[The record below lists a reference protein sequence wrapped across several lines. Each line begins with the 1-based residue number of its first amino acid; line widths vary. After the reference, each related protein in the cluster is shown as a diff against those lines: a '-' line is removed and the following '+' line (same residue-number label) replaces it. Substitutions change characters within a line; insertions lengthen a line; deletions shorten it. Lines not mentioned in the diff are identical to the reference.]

1 MSLALR
7 ISSLP
12 HPPGLVSTAC
22 TLCSCCVCVCVPS
35 CLCGANLRIADAAVY
50 CVLKDTLAPG
60 SKNGYDVGQSAS
72 KVLGH
77 RIASKVN
84 GTMAAFTM
92 PGPKRPTRSCPVRTT
107 RDALRSVPPSL
118 TRSFAPSLTAST
130 LCARLRPPRSLV
142 ARFARPPSLSPSD
155 GTAVAEEM
163 GENVMFAPTD
173 ITSEEDVAR
182 ALDSME
188 ERFGTVNVAVNCAGI
203 GIAVK
208 TVNRKGAHS
217 LDAFKK
223 VLDVNASGTFNVIR
237 LCAERMSHAEGVSV
251 GGDCIQR
258 GVIINTASVAA
269 FDGQIG
275 QAAYSASKV
284 RDRKRSAAVSDR
296 VRGSG
301 RHKRRF

>member
-1 MSLALR
+1 MSLATVFPASKMIALVTGGA
-7 ISSLP
+7 S
-12 HPPGLVSTAC
+12 GLGRATAAR
-22 TLCSCCVCVCVPS
+22 LARN
-35 CLCGANLRIADAAVY
+35 GANVVIAD
-50 CVLKDTLAPG
+50 L
-60 SKNGYDVGQSAS
+60 
-72 KVLGH
+72 
-77 RIASKVN
+77 
-84 GTMAAFTM
+84 
-92 PGPKRPTRSCPVRTT
+92 
-107 RDALRSVPPSL
+107 PS
-118 TRSFAPSLTAST
+118 
-130 LCARLRPPRSLV
+130 
-142 ARFARPPSLSPSD
+142 SD

-275 QAAYSASKV
+275 QAAYSASKGAIVGMTLPIARDLASLGIRVNTVAPGLFLTPLLESLPDKVQHELGKMVPFPSRLGNPDEFAMLIQSIIENPMMNGEVV
-284 RDRKRSAAVSDR
+284 RVDGALRMPPQ
-296 VRGSG
+296 
-301 RHKRRF
+301 

>member
-1 MSLALR
+1 M
-7 ISSLP
+7 
-12 HPPGLVSTAC
+12 
-22 TLCSCCVCVCVPS
+22 
-35 CLCGANLRIADAAVY
+35 
-50 CVLKDTLAPG
+50 PG
-60 SKNGYDVGQSAS
+60 SHNARCAS
-72 KVLGH
+72 LRPSFPHSLLRALAH
-77 RIASKVN
+77 RFHS
-84 GTMAAFTM
+84 
-92 PGPKRPTRSCPVRTT
+92 
-107 RDALRSVPPSL
+107 LRSATPSSIP
-118 TRSFAPSLTAST
+118 R
-130 LCARLRPPRSLV
+130 RSL
-142 ARFARPPSLSPSD
+142 RSPPPLSPSD

>member
-1 MSLALR
+1 M
-7 ISSLP
+7 
-12 HPPGLVSTAC
+12 
-22 TLCSCCVCVCVPS
+22 VPWRPLQ
-35 CLCGANLRIADAAVY
+35 C
-50 CVLKDTLAPG
+50 LAP
-60 SKNGYDVGQSAS
+60 NA
-72 KVLGH
+72 LL
-77 RIASKVN
+77 
-84 GTMAAFTM
+84 
-92 PGPKRPTRSCPVRTT
+92 VRA
-107 RDALRSVPPSL
+107 RFAQRAM
-118 TRSFAPSLTAST
+118 RFAPSLLPSLAPS
-130 LCARLRPPRSLV
+130 RPRSPLPLS
-142 ARFARPPSLSPSD
+142 ALGYALLDPSSLASLAPSLSPSD

>member
-1 MSLALR
+1 MRFAPSL
-7 ISSLP
+7 
-12 HPPGLVSTAC
+12 
-22 TLCSCCVCVCVPS
+22 
-35 CLCGANLRIADAAVY
+35 
-50 CVLKDTLAPG
+50 
-60 SKNGYDVGQSAS
+60 
-72 KVLGH
+72 
-77 RIASKVN
+77 
-84 GTMAAFTM
+84 
-92 PGPKRPTRSCPVRTT
+92 
-107 RDALRSVPPSL
+107 PSL
-118 TRSFAPSLTAST
+118 TRSFAPSLTATTPSV
-130 LCARLRPPRSLV
+130 PRRS
-142 ARFARPPSLSPSD
+142 RRSPSLPPPSD

-188 ERFGTVNVAVNCAGI
+188 ERFGTVNIAVNCAGI

-284 RDRKRSAAVSDR
+284 RDSKRSAVVGAIACGA
-296 VRGSG
+296 RGG
-301 RHKRRF
+301 TKRQF

>member
-1 MSLALR
+1 M
-7 ISSLP
+7 
-12 HPPGLVSTAC
+12 
-22 TLCSCCVCVCVPS
+22 VPWRPLQ
-35 CLCGANLRIADAAVY
+35 C
-50 CVLKDTLAPG
+50 LAPNAPYSFVPG
-60 SKNGYDVGQSAS
+60 SLNNARCAS
-72 KVLGH
+72 L
-77 RIASKVN
+77 
-84 GTMAAFTM
+84 
-92 PGPKRPTRSCPVRTT
+92 
-107 RDALRSVPPSL
+107 DALRSVPSLPHSLLRALAHRYNPLGPS
-118 TRSFAPSLTAST
+118 SLAS
-130 LCARLRPPRSLV
+130 LALSPP
-142 ARFARPPSLSPSD
+142 PSD

-188 ERFGTVNVAVNCAGI
+188 ERFGTVNIAVNCAGI

-284 RDRKRSAAVSDR
+284 RDSKRSAVVGAIACG
-296 VRGSG
+296 VRGG
-301 RHKRRF
+301 TKRQF